1 MKKVL
6 IFVVLAVIVLGFWGM
21 SVNNSLVGD
30 REEVRKAW
38 ANVESQYQRRS
49 DLVPNLVSTVR
60 GAANFEQETLTAV
73 VEARS
78 KATSIQMNADDLND
92 PAAMQRFQ
100 EAQGELTG
108 SLSRLLVAVEAYPEL
123 KANANFRDLQV
134 QLEGTENRI
143 ATERNRYNEVVSGY
157 NTKVQKFPTSMM
169 AGMLGFKASAYFEAD
184 TGTERAPTVNFD

>member
-6 IFVVLAVIVLGFWGM
+6 IFIVLAAIVLALWAM

-30 REEVRKAW
+30 REDVRKSW

-78 KATSIQMNADDLND
+78 KATSIQINADDLDD
-92 PAAMQRFQ
+92 PATMQRFQ
-100 EAQGELTG
+100 QAQGELTG

-143 ATERNRYNEVVSGY
+143 ATERIRYNDVVSGY
-157 NTKVQKFPTSMM
+157 NTKVQKFPTSIM

-184 TGTERAPTVNFD
+184 AGAERAPTVTFD

>member
-6 IFVVLAVIVLGFWGM
+6 IFIVLAAIVLALWAM

-30 REEVRKAW
+30 REDVRKSW

-78 KATSIQMNADDLND
+78 KATSIQINADDLDD

-100 EAQGELTG
+100 QAQGELTG

-143 ATERNRYNEVVSGY
+143 ATERIRYNDVVSGY
-157 NTKVQKFPTSMM
+157 NTKVQKFPTSIM

-184 TGTERAPTVNFD
+184 AGAERAPTVTFD